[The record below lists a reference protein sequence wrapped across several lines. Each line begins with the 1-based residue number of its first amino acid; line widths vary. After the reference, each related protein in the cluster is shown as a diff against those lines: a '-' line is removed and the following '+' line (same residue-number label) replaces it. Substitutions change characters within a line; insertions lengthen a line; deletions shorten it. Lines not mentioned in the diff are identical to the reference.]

1 MRITESINKRT
12 NDIDKCETIEMVRMI
27 NDEDK
32 SVAFAVEKELQN
44 IALAIDKAALSLQ
57 NGGRMFYVGT
67 GTSGRIGVL
76 DASECPPTYGVS
88 EEMVKAILAGGIEG
102 ITNAANGDEDSH
114 EAGMKDLQK
123 EGVNKK
129 DVVVGITASGRT
141 PYVIGAINHAKSMGA
156 LTIGICNNP
165 DTELSR
171 IADITIVAITG
182 PEVIQGS
189 TRMKAGT
196 AQKMILNMISTGV
209 MVKLGR
215 TCGNIMIDL
224 DANNE
229 KLYGRAENIVCNLTG
244 TNKDT
249 ARKALSAC
257 EYNIREAV
265 KLIENG
271 DVK

>member
-1 MRITESINKRT
+1 
-12 NDIDKCETIEMVRMI
+12 MI
-27 NDEDK
+27 NEEDK
-32 SVAFAVEKELQN
+32 SVAYAVEKELAN
-44 IALAIDKAALSLQ
+44 IALAIDKAVICLQ

-67 GTSGRIGVL
+67 GTSGRLGVL

-88 EEMVKAILAGGIEG
+88 EDMVKAVLAGGIEG
-102 ITNAANGDEDSH
+102 IANAANGDEDSR
-114 EAGMKDLQK
+114 ETGMKDLEK
-123 EGVNKK
+123 EGISEK
-129 DVVVGITASGRT
+129 DVVIGITASGRT
-141 PYVIGAINHAKSMGA
+141 PYVIGALNYAKSKGA

-171 IADITIVAITG
+171 IADITIAAITG

-196 AQKMILNMISTGV
+196 AQKMILNMISTCV

-215 TCGNIMIDL
+215 TYGNMMIDL

-229 KLYGRAENIVCNLTG
+229 KLYDRAENIVCYLTG
-244 TNKDT
+244 ADKDM
-249 ARKALSAC
+249 ARKALVKC
-257 EYNIREAV
+257 EYNIREAI

-271 DVK
+271 VVE

>member
-1 MRITESINKRT
+1 
-12 NDIDKCETIEMVRMI
+12 
-27 NDEDK
+27 
-32 SVAFAVEKELQN
+32 
-44 IALAIDKAALSLQ
+44 
-57 NGGRMFYVGT
+57 
-67 GTSGRIGVL
+67 
-76 DASECPPTYGVS
+76 
-88 EEMVKAILAGGIEG
+88 
-102 ITNAANGDEDSH
+102 
-114 EAGMKDLQK
+114 
-123 EGVNKK
+123 
-129 DVVVGITASGRT
+129 
-141 PYVIGAINHAKSMGA
+141 
-156 LTIGICNNP
+156 
-165 DTELSR
+165 
-171 IADITIVAITG
+171 
-182 PEVIQGS
+182 
-189 TRMKAGT
+189 MKAGT

-257 EYNIREAV
+257 EYNIRVAV

>member
-123 EGVNKK
+123 ECKQRRSSWNYCK
-129 DVVVGITASGRT
+129 
-141 PYVIGAINHAKSMGA
+141 
-156 LTIGICNNP
+156 
-165 DTELSR
+165 
-171 IADITIVAITG
+171 
-182 PEVIQGS
+182 
-189 TRMKAGT
+189 
-196 AQKMILNMISTGV
+196 
-209 MVKLGR
+209 
-215 TCGNIMIDL
+215 
-224 DANNE
+224 
-229 KLYGRAENIVCNLTG
+229 
-244 TNKDT
+244 
-249 ARKALSAC
+249 RKRL
-257 EYNIREAV
+257 
-265 KLIENG
+265 LM
-271 DVK
+271 